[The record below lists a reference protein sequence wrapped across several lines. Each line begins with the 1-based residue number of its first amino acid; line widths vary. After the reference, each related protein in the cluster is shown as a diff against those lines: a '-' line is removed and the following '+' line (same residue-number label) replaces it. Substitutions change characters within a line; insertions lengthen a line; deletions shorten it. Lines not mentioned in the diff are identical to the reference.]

1 MRQHYIATRISRSAI
16 FCSVSPC
23 SSLRVS
29 RKVQGVGLVHYQVF
43 EPQVPTF
50 GKPARA
56 ESCWIELGRT
66 VRSSDACRIVVMGVV
81 SHDTGNGGLQDFPGV
96 ADVIHWTVADRDPG
110 AGPRSGAGMA
120 FSSRP
125 RPHFTNWPGFC
136 GRDPGRRSPV
146 WCRDSILIPA
156 PAKLKNW
163 PGFWPG
169 IYHLQYKIANYF

>member
-1 MRQHYIATRISRSAI
+1 MQSANPAT
-16 FCSVSPC
+16 
-23 SSLRVS
+23 
-29 RKVQGVGLVHYQVF
+29 YN
-43 EPQVPTF
+43 
-50 GKPARA
+50 RA
-56 ESCWIELGRT
+56 GTDTKRFVLG
-66 VRSSDACRIVVMGVV
+66 
-81 SHDTGNGGLQDFPGV
+81 SHTIRP
-96 ADVIHWTVADRDPG
+96 VADRDPG

-120 FSSRP
+120 FSSRPRP